1 MFGAPK
7 MGIHP
12 STWEVVMLKQSL
24 MLAAA
29 TTILA
34 ACGAENPTAPAT
46 ARLSPSSARA
56 AAVAHQDPGTPGT
69 AGCRGQTIAYIAQL
83 ARAEGVP
90 GANGLGGVARFD
102 EMSVKDIQALA
113 DAYCAGEV

>member
-1 MFGAPK
+1 

-24 MLAAA
+24 MLAAV

-34 ACGAENPTAPAT
+34 ACGAENPTAPEMTRVAPSN
-46 ARLSPSSARA
+46 ARSAVV
-56 AAVAHQDPGTPGT
+56 VAHPEPGVPGTP
-69 AGCRGQTIAYIAQL
+69 GCRGQTVAYIAQV
-83 ARAEGVP
+83 ARSEDVA

-102 EMSVKDIQALA
+102 GMSVKDLQALA
-113 DAYCAGEV
+113 DAYCAGV

>member
-1 MFGAPK
+1 

-12 STWEVVMLKQSL
+12 STWEVVMLKHCL

-29 TTILA
+29 TTLLA

-46 ARLSPSSARA
+46 ARLAPSNAR
-56 AAVAHQDPGTPGT
+56 AAVAHPEPGVPGT

-83 ARAEGVP
+83 ARAEDVA

-102 EMSVKDIQALA
+102 GMSVKDLQALA
-113 DAYCAGEV
+113 DTYCAGEV